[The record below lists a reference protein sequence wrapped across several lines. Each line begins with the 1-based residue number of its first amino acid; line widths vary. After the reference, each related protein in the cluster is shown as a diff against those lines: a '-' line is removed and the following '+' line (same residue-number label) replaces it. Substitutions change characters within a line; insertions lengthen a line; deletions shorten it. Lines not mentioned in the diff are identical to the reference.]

1 MLISGLAAVW
11 LASGSFAATITS
23 RQSDNTDYK
32 IGNVTLSTPW
42 TDKVGTNPWP
52 EYPRPRLQR
61 SLWKNLNGVWR
72 YRNAEKNDLDSP
84 PFGQRLKDPV
94 LVPFC
99 LESALSGMDSFAS
112 LKFLTN
118 HRVGVTGKGPNR
130 RIYSWYQTSLEVPSD
145 WPSANKVLLN
155 FGAVDYEATIFIN
168 GKQAGFHRGGYF
180 EFSVD
185 VSPHLNTNGSNELWV
200 TAKSQHLKPKLM

>member
-11 LASGSFAATITS
+11 LVSGSFAATITP

-84 PFGQRLKDPV
+84 PFGQRLEAPV

-99 LESALSGMDSFAS
+99 LESALSGMDDSKPPA
-112 LKFLTN
+112 FLSN
-118 HRVGVTGKGPNR
+118 DDEGVTGKG

-145 WPSANKVLLN
+145 WPSTNKVLLN
-155 FGAVDYEATIFIN
+155 FGAVDYEATIFVN

-185 VSPHLNTNGSNELWV
+185 VSPYLSTNGSNEL
-200 TAKSQHLKPKLM
+200 